1 MFDMELPWWEFVVRG
16 AIVYAVLLVLIR
28 IAGRRTVGQ
37 FTPFE
42 LLVVMLLS
50 ESVSNSLSGSDKSIS
65 GGLIIATTLIALNI
79 LLATLTAR
87 SRKISDLV
95 DGTPVLLGRDGIVF
109 HDVRKARRVSED
121 EIQQALHQT
130 DCSLAEMKC
139 IFLEADG
146 SITVLQKKPGQS

>member
-50 ESVSNSLSGSDKSIS
+50 ESVSSSLSGADESVS
-65 GGLIIATTLIALNI
+65 GGLIVATTLIALNI
-79 LLATLTAR
+79 LLATVTAR
-87 SRKISDLV
+87 NRKISDLI
-95 DGTPVLLGRDGIVF
+95 DGTPVLLGRDGILF
-109 HDVRKARRVSED
+109 HDVRKAKRVSED
-121 EIQQALHQT
+121 EVQQALHQA

>member
-16 AIVYAVLLVLIR
+16 AIVYAVLLLLIR

-42 LLVVMLLS
+42 LLVVMLMS

-79 LLATLTAR
+79 LLATVTAR
-87 SRKISDLV
+87 NRKIADLI
-95 DGTPVLLGRDGIVF
+95 DGTPVLLGRDGIIF
-109 HDVRKARRVSED
+109 HDVRKARRISED

-130 DCSLAEMKC
+130 DCSLAQMKC

-146 SITVLQKKPGQS
+146 SITVLQKKPG

>member
-50 ESVSNSLSGSDKSIS
+50 ESVSNSLSGEDASIS
-65 GGLIIATTLIALNI
+65 GGLIVATTLIALNI
-79 LLATLTAR
+79 FFATVTAR
-87 SRKISDLV
+87 NRKIADLV

-109 HDVRKARRVSED
+109 HDVRKAKRVSED
-121 EIQQALHQT
+121 EIQQALHQV

-146 SITVLQKKPGQS
+146 SLTVLQKKPGQS